1 MSALTIP
8 RGEHCDVVVAAEDG
22 MAIVWQFY
30 VQALDVGF
38 RVLVDGV
45 ESPTFSKRIDT
56 LDGMVDGTLEHC
68 GDARLVCLQ
77 WDNSYSRLR
86 AKDVLYRVMS
96 VPTATLHVAREAA
109 NEYQIKYNHP
119 VHNSSS
125 TRHLDRPSTIMP
137 SLPEGHDTSSMH
149 DALAQRLE
157 RAVADTVAV
166 FMTQPDT
173 PLHAGSARPLILALE
188 AILRHG
194 VKPTSKMASCPPEE
208 FYFGFLVETR
218 NVLRDDAGVVSDAE
232 LFAPPLFMRY
242 LGWGRARAYLCFALN
257 RHMLHRALEVAV
269 FNLIKRRSVVARYYD
284 PSRALLAHYD
294 TAQRTLACLTA
305 LYGVSFNLTPLQDD
319 FASTAA
325 TFPPNL
331 YQSHASDAF
340 VTSRQLLS
348 IGGDVAFYQGTTTHM
363 DEFKAIQDC
372 TPARYLCLATPPV
385 QVTIPR
391 GSRVCIPLHMDDP
404 TTLVAVVQFQ
414 VTRHSIGVGFTT
426 NPIKELVDPLQPVEG
441 DAWVELTLRLERPI
455 PQLQL
460 VLDNS
465 HSMAAQSSREDG
477 RRTDNPAL
485 DALRRNATYDKY
497 FKMVSFGVPASAV
510 GQKMQQDYIPPDV
523 ATIWSRVTD
532 KRRHAP
538 VTLSGADMD
547 RVIACFGE
555 ATSSFSQRLQTNAGQ
570 KKPQKIHSALDS
582 RRANNIHIGL
592 SRFKAAAGGPSAL
605 VAAVRDGRLDVLTPD
620 VLHTLAE
627 IGPTPVEV
635 KRYSN
640 FRGTKL
646 DDAERFLVDM
656 ATVPR
661 ERGET
666 DLFHVVD
673 DLDMLDAAKRVSNV
687 ACVSQMANLQKQLT
701 HLVTELDEEDT
712 WGRIQFEKAG
722 QTNAPRRQQR
732 VDPVGTKPGGRGGR
746 GGGGHDALMAMLRK
760 RTGDPSQSKEPPANG
775 NEKPTGQHALLFAA
789 IRSTRHEPDEKQIT
803 GETAGSTSDGSHL
816 VGNAANKDE
825 KSMAAVASTDKR
837 PPARSPSADL
847 LAAIRNRPQT
857 VDDADAVPPPPPD
870 KLSPSPSAALLSAIR
885 NRPARRRSPPPPPSP
900 PPLAAEYQPNA
911 FIRSMQPHVAR
922 LQHDLRLVQE
932 KIQSMTEHWHDVA
945 TYLGESPA
953 TPSEYALGLLHRFL
967 LDVRAAHRVLVSKG
981 LVPSSAMG
989 RSSHVGDR
997 IATIYGA
1004 ATVLAS
1010 RRRSVEVA
1018 FPWAKAAFLQ
1028 PTSVL
1033 QPGDRV
1039 VCRQFGR
1046 GILTATRYLRTLRR
1060 CLRRLWF
1067 CILRYAVGMVEVR
1080 LSFGYATLSVDH
1092 VIALDPY
1099 FEPVVPPLKSHDPV
1113 TTPLFG
1119 PGRLVRLVGESAV
1132 VQLSTLD
1139 APVQAFFQANQV
1151 QFALN
1156 DRRK

>member
-1 MSALTIP
+1 
-8 RGEHCDVVVAAEDG
+8 
-22 MAIVWQFY
+22 
-30 VQALDVGF
+30 
-38 RVLVDGV
+38 
-45 ESPTFSKRIDT
+45 
-56 LDGMVDGTLEHC
+56 
-68 GDARLVCLQ
+68 
-77 WDNSYSRLR
+77 
-86 AKDVLYRVMS
+86 
-96 VPTATLHVAREAA
+96 
-109 NEYQIKYNHP
+109 
-119 VHNSSS
+119 
-125 TRHLDRPSTIMP
+125 
-137 SLPEGHDTSSMH
+137 
-149 DALAQRLE
+149 
-157 RAVADTVAV
+157 
-166 FMTQPDT
+166 
-173 PLHAGSARPLILALE
+173 
-188 AILRHG
+188 
-194 VKPTSKMASCPPEE
+194 
-208 FYFGFLVETR
+208 
-218 NVLRDDAGVVSDAE
+218 
-232 LFAPPLFMRY
+232 
-242 LGWGRARAYLCFALN
+242 
-257 RHMLHRALEVAV
+257 ML
-269 FNLIKRRSVVARYYD
+269 
-284 PSRALLAHYD
+284 
-294 TAQRTLACLTA
+294 
-305 LYGVSFNLTPLQDD
+305 
-319 FASTAA
+319 
-325 TFPPNL
+325 
-331 YQSHASDAF
+331 
-340 VTSRQLLS
+340 
-348 IGGDVAFYQGTTTHM
+348 
-363 DEFKAIQDC
+363 
-372 TPARYLCLATPPV
+372 
-385 QVTIPR
+385 
-391 GSRVCIPLHMDDP
+391 
-404 TTLVAVVQFQ
+404 
-414 VTRHSIGVGFTT
+414 
-426 NPIKELVDPLQPVEG
+426 
-441 DAWVELTLRLERPI
+441 
-455 PQLQL
+455 
-460 VLDNS
+460 
-465 HSMAAQSSREDG
+465 
-477 RRTDNPAL
+477 
-485 DALRRNATYDKY
+485 
-497 FKMVSFGVPASAV
+497 SFGVPASAV

-555 ATSSFSQRLQTNAGQ
+555 ATSSFSQRLQANAGQ

-627 IGPTPVEV
+627 IGPTPVEL

-661 ERGET
+661 VQEKIHVLLFVQQYPALIDQLNERLRVLSLSETRSIDQSMTLLQFLMQLIHERGET

-687 ACVSQMANLQKQLT
+687 VCVSQTANLQKQLT
-701 HLVTELDEEDT
+701 HLVTELHEEDT

-722 QTNAPRRQQR
+722 QSNAPRQQQR
-732 VDPVGTKPGGRGGR
+732 VDPAGTKQDGRGGR

-760 RTGDPSQSKEPPANG
+760 CTGDPSQSKEPPANG
-775 NEKPTGQHALLFAA
+775 KEKPTGQHALLFAA
-789 IRSTRHEPDEKQIT
+789 IRSTRHEPDEKQTTSTT
-803 GETAGSTSDGSHL
+803 GETASSTSDGSHL
-816 VGNAANKDE
+816 VGNAVNMNE

-847 LAAIRNRPQT
+847 LAAIRNRSQT
-857 VDDADAVPPPPPD
+857 VDDDDAVPHPPPD

-911 FIRSMQPHVAR
+911 FIRTMQPHVAR
-922 LQHDLRLVQE
+922 LQHDLRLVQD

-1018 FPWAKAAFLQ
+1018 FPWAKAA
-1028 PTSVL
+1028 
-1033 QPGDRV
+1033 
-1039 VCRQFGR
+1039 
-1046 GILTATRYLRTLRR
+1046 
-1060 CLRRLWF
+1060 
-1067 CILRYAVGMVEVR
+1067 YAVGMVEVR

-1099 FEPVVPPLKSHDPV
+1099 FEPVVPPLKPHDPV

>member
-1 MSALTIP
+1 MSALSIP
-8 RGEHCDVVVAAEDG
+8 RGEHCDVVVASEDG

-45 ESPTFSKRIDT
+45 ESPTFSKRVDT
-56 LDGMVDGTLEHC
+56 LDGMVDGTLEHG

-86 AKDVLYRVMS
+86 AKDVLYRVMA

-157 RAVADTVAV
+157 RAVVDTVAV

-465 HSMAAQSSREDG
+465 HSMLRTKAVTYRLVVTSRE
-477 RRTDNPAL
+477 R
-485 DALRRNATYDKY
+485 Y
-497 FKMVSFGVPASAV
+497 ASAWACCAE
-510 GQKMQQDYIPPDV
+510 V
-523 ATIWSRVTD
+523 AHVICWKQVIHRSLEWSS
-532 KRRHAP
+532 KH
-538 VTLSGADMD
+538 M
-547 RVIACFGE
+547 E
-555 ATSSFSQRLQTNAGQ
+555 
-570 KKPQKIHSALDS
+570 
-582 RRANNIHIGL
+582 
-592 SRFKAAAGGPSAL
+592 
-605 VAAVRDGRLDVLTPD
+605 
-620 VLHTLAE
+620 
-627 IGPTPVEV
+627 
-635 KRYSN
+635 
-640 FRGTKL
+640 
-646 DDAERFLVDM
+646 
-656 ATVPR
+656 
-661 ERGET
+661 
-666 DLFHVVD
+666 
-673 DLDMLDAAKRVSNV
+673 
-687 ACVSQMANLQKQLT
+687 
-701 HLVTELDEEDT
+701 
-712 WGRIQFEKAG
+712 
-722 QTNAPRRQQR
+722 
-732 VDPVGTKPGGRGGR
+732 
-746 GGGGHDALMAMLRK
+746 AML
-760 RTGDPSQSKEPPANG
+760 
-775 NEKPTGQHALLFAA
+775 
-789 IRSTRHEPDEKQIT
+789 HEEQQW
-803 GETAGSTSDGSHL
+803 L
-816 VGNAANKDE
+816 
-825 KSMAAVASTDKR
+825 R
-837 PPARSPSADL
+837 P
-847 LAAIRNRPQT
+847 
-857 VDDADAVPPPPPD
+857 
-870 KLSPSPSAALLSAIR
+870 
-885 NRPARRRSPPPPPSP
+885 RSPPPPSSSTT
-900 PPLAAEYQPNA
+900 L
-911 FIRSMQPHVAR
+911 
-922 LQHDLRLVQE
+922 
-932 KIQSMTEHWHDVA
+932 TESVTSW
-945 TYLGESPA
+945 LGS
-953 TPSEYALGLLHRFL
+953 
-967 LDVRAAHRVLVSKG
+967 VLVPDEPACAQCTEPISLFRRHQSCSICLKGCCVACTRHLWASKP
-981 LVPSSAMG
+981 VC
-989 RSSHVGDR
+989 DR
-997 IATIYGA
+997 
-1004 ATVLAS
+1004 
-1010 RRRSVEVA
+1010 
-1018 FPWAKAAFLQ
+1018 
-1028 PTSVL
+1028 
-1033 QPGDRV
+1033 
-1039 VCRQFGR
+1039 C
-1046 GILTATRYLRTLRR
+1046 YLRQLDIR
-1060 CLRRLWF
+1060 
-1067 CILRYAVGMVEVR
+1067 VR
-1080 LSFGYATLSVDH
+1080 
-1092 VIALDPY
+1092 
-1099 FEPVVPPLKSHDPV
+1099 
-1113 TTPLFG
+1113 
-1119 PGRLVRLVGESAV
+1119 
-1132 VQLSTLD
+1132 
-1139 APVQAFFQANQV
+1139 
-1151 QFALN
+1151 
-1156 DRRK
+1156 